1 VEREEFAVA
10 VSWLA
15 EDDVQY
21 WRPDLRSELGR
32 FFGWTET
39 DPWYRDRERLDKVH
53 ALIQERQSE
62 LFYQLK
68 EAVDVETRQR
78 WLDSVVKLTRPV
90 EPASRKPDP
99 GQPETPSQ
107 STAAGGASQ
116 TWVRTEPARKSAFGS
131 RAQAQGRATAATT
144 GTGPLPTEPARR
156 SPFGSRAQAQGQDNA
171 ATAGS
176 GPPPTAP
183 ARKSPFGSRAQAQS
197 RGSSP
202 DARAGTRAAG
212 ATPTDDQLGQVA
224 EQIHAMMSEL
234 PADELSA
241 IARDLDLSPE
251 EVTALMRE
259 PDFARLVAE
268 EQARLG

>member
-15 EDDVQY
+15 EDDVQH

-39 DPWYRDRERLDKVH
+39 DRWYSDRERLDKVH

-62 LFYQLK
+62 LFYRLK

-90 EPASRKPDP
+90 APASRKPDF
-99 GQPETPSQ
+99 GKPETQSQ
-107 STAAGGASQ
+107 STAAGGPAQ
-116 TWVRTEPARKSAFGS
+116 TWVRTEPAPKSAFRS
-131 RAQAQGRATAATT
+131 RTPAQGRDSAATT
-144 GTGPLPTEPARR
+144 GTGPPPTEPPRR
-156 SPFGSRAQAQGQDNA
+156 SPLVSRAQAESQGS
-171 ATAGS
+171 T
-176 GPPPTAP
+176 
-183 ARKSPFGSRAQAQS
+183 
-197 RGSSP
+197 P
-202 DARAGTRAAG
+202 DARAERRAAG
-212 ATPTDDQLGQVA
+212 AAPTDDQLGQVA
-224 EQIHAMMSEL
+224 EQIQAMMSEL

-241 IARDLDLSPE
+241 IASDLDLSPE